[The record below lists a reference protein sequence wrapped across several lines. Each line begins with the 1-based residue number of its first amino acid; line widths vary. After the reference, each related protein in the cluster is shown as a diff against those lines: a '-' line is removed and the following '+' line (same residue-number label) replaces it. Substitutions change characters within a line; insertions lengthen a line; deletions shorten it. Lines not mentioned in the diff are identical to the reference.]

1 MHKPSETLVI
11 HQVFDVAQLLA
22 SRQWQPLREGVNIS
36 LIYDDGEGGARAAF
50 LHYLPGA
57 VVDAHQHEGYEHI
70 LILDG
75 GQADE
80 TREYQRG
87 DFTVQPPG
95 SRHRVVSAEGCVV
108 LAIWEKPVR
117 FV

>member
-11 HQVFDVAQLLA
+11 HAVFNVEHLLNT
-22 SRQWQPLREGVNIS
+22 REWQPLREGVNMS
-36 LIYDDGEGGARAAF
+36 PIYDDGNGGARAAF

-70 LILDG
+70 LILEG
-75 GQADE
+75 EQADE
-80 TREYQRG
+80 AREYQLG
-87 DFTVQPPG
+87 DLTIQPPG
-95 SRHRVVSAEGCVV
+95 SRHRVVSINGCVA